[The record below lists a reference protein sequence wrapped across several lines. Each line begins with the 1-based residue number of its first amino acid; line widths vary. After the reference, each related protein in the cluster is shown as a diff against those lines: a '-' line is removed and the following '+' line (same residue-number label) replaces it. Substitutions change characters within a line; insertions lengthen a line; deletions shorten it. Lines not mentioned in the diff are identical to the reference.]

1 MNKLAPLVVGFL
13 VGLVLLIFPP
23 TYLVYVYSIIDSITD
38 IEVADRVQ
46 DLLRTVG
53 TLASFYFGYQLLRIC
68 YLESRR

>member
-38 IEVADRVQ
+38 IEVADR
-46 DLLRTVG
+46 
-53 TLASFYFGYQLLRIC
+53 SRIC
-68 YLESRR
+68 FGQ